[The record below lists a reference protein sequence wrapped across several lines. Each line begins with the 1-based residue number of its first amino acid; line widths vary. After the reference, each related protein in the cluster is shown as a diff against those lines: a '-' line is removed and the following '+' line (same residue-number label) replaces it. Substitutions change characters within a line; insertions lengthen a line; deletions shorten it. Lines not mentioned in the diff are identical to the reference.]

1 MNFTIKRFLTLLIIF
16 CVGTAVAHGQ
26 ISDNR
31 KTEREIKIEDQFVQA
46 KFLEISGKTDEAI
59 KLLDTIRRA
68 SPENATIYFEL
79 AKLYYSK
86 NDWTLTETNI
96 SKAKKIQPTNPI
108 FQEFEVEYFL
118 AQNRTDEAISSL
130 NYLLTIQPKNQNYY
144 RELVGIQKKNGR
156 YSDALNTLN
165 LKEKNLGSSDETT
178 LKKAELFTLDGK
190 INEAVNTLNEIASR
204 YPQNTAYLKR
214 IVNLL
219 HTYGKT
225 KEMEP
230 YLKRI
235 LELDPNDNDAKL
247 GLILLS
253 NKNLNEDEKLVTLY
267 PMVKNPEIQIDVKI
281 KELLPYLQ
289 KQALTEDSILN
300 SQLIDISDKLV
311 IAHPNEAKAHA
322 FYADALK
329 NSGNIK
335 AAIRQ
340 YTRTL
345 ELNKNIYAVW
355 EQLMYCLN
363 ATEDYDKLDVIANE
377 AIDYFPNQALSYC
390 FAAKAAQ
397 QKDNLKKSMSLLD
410 DALLISAGNKE
421 IESRVWV
428 IKAGTALKQ
437 KNLNQATEYVQNAL
451 NTSNQ
456 QNGDAW
462 ELKGDIAY
470 TKDQTKEAASLWE
483 KAIELGGNKT
493 RLLTKLKTL
502 KKT

>member
-1 MNFTIKRFLTLLIIF
+1 MNFTINRFLTLLIIF
-16 CVGTAVAHGQ
+16 YISTAVVQGQ
-26 ISDNR
+26 LPDNR

-79 AKLYYSK
+79 AKLYYLN

-96 SKAKKIQPTNPI
+96 SQAKKIQPKKPV
-108 FQEFEVEYFL
+108 FREFEIEYFL

-130 NYLLTIQPKNQNYY
+130 NYLLTLQPQNQNYY
-144 RELVGIQKKNGR
+144 RELINIQKKNGR

-178 LKKAELFTLDGK
+178 LMKAEILTLDGQ
-190 INEAVNTLNEIASR
+190 INEAVIILKELASR
-204 YPQNTAYLKR
+204 NPQNTIYLKR

-219 HTYGKT
+219 HTYGKI

-230 YLKRI
+230 YLKNI
-235 LELDPNDNDAKL
+235 LEIDPNDNDAKL

-253 NKNLNEDEKLVTLY
+253 NSNLNEDEKLVTLY
-267 PMVKNPEIQIDVKI
+267 PLVKNSEIQIDIKI

-300 SQLIDISDKLV
+300 SQLIDITDVLV

-322 FYADALK
+322 IYADVLK

-355 EQLMYCLN
+355 EQLMFCLN
-363 ATEDYDKLDVIANE
+363 ATEDYDKLDDIANE
-377 AIDYFPNQALSYC
+377 AIDYFPNQPLSYC

-397 QKDNLKKSMSLLD
+397 EKGNIKKSMSLLD

-421 IESRVWV
+421 IESHVWV
-428 IKAGTALKQ
+428 IKGEIALIQ
-437 KNLNQATEYVQNAL
+437 KNINQASEYVQNAL

-470 TKDQTKEAASLWE
+470 TKDLPKEAANFWE
-483 KAIELGGNKT
+483 KAIQSGGNKT

-502 KKT
+502 KTP